1 MVIEFAVGV
10 LVASLIALGYVIFM
24 NVKFKETPSEGHHD
38 AFDRE
43 TKDRYIKNIT
53 NVMKNFN
60 LKTIASTVTEFMY
73 CYIEQTVA
81 VLKKVGIRKEVDI
94 IEDGSF
100 DRDSI
105 SDNIVIS
112 DGKNNF
118 ATALLGGKIVE
129 KYIDNVT
136 DKVLYEKVI
145 EKGIYSLEMI
155 RSDHIERQNAN
166 FCSNCGAPMKIEGDF
181 YVCPNCGTKYT
192 TESANWIVAN
202 VTCYNY
208 KTENR
213 LTFLYFIPVLIM
225 IVLAFIANYGS
236 WKMKVIS
243 VLYDL
248 ALLGVVLALC
258 AWLTKLMSGLNKIA
272 KYDKQFSRKSFQK
285 RVEYLVR
292 TYERAKDLDIS
303 KVKSLME
310 PSLYERLKEQNKY
323 DEFYMLDF
331 EIRKLVVRDFE
342 IKDDKQLAYV
352 TLDVNKITINEKKKI
367 KKKKGKYD
375 ITLYRHKDTLTDV
388 KLNPEVITCEGCG
401 RNMNLTVDGKCK
413 ACGNTYD
420 LSKYDWIIYDIS
432 DIK

>member
-1 MVIEFAVGV
+1 MVIKLAIGV
-10 LVASLIALGYVIFM
+10 LVISLVAFFYVIFM
-24 NVKFKETPSEGHHD
+24 NVKFKERPSEGYRD
-38 AFDRE
+38 FIDKE
-43 TKDRYIKNIT
+43 TRDRYIRNIT

-60 LKTIASTVTEFMY
+60 MKSIAGTVTEFMY
-73 CYIEQTVA
+73 CHIEQTVA
-81 VLKKVGIRKEVDI
+81 VLKKIWIRKEVDI
-94 IEDGSF
+94 VEDGSF
-100 DRDSI
+100 NTDSV
-105 SDNIVIS
+105 SANVVIS

-118 ATALLGGKIVE
+118 ATSLVGGKIVE
-129 KYIDNVT
+129 RYIDNVT
-136 DKVLYEKVI
+136 DKVLYEKII
-145 EKGIYSLEMI
+145 EKGIYVLEML
-155 RSDHIERQNAN
+155 RSDHVERQNAN

-202 VTCYNY
+202 SYCYNY
-208 KTENR
+208 KTGNR
-213 LTFLYFIPVLIM
+213 LTFLYLVPVFVM
-225 IVLAFIANYGS
+225 IILAFIADYGS
-236 WKMKVIS
+236 WKIKILS
-243 VLYDL
+243 VLFDL
-248 ALLGVVLALC
+248 AFLGVVLALC
-258 AWLTKLMSGLNKIA
+258 AWMTKLMRGLNKIA
-272 KYDKQFSRKSFQK
+272 QYDKQFSRKSFQK

-292 TYERAKDLDIS
+292 AYERAKDLDIS
-303 KVKSLME
+303 KVKSFME
-310 PSLYERLKEQNKY
+310 PSLYARLKEQNKY

-352 TLDVNKITINEKKKI
+352 TMDVNKITINEKKKI

-388 KLNPEVITCEGCG
+388 KLNPEVITCECCG

-420 LSKYDWIIYDIS
+420 LSKYDWIIYDVS